1 MAQVPSIF
9 SHLRHPTCAIR
20 PAPVNVHNTY
30 ARRATKSPLHA
41 TGRLTIPVAER
52 GVPIRTPLP
61 DGVAM
66 RRPAGNIHAPARG
79 CHCKGAGREH
89 ARTAR
94 GCHSTETSL
103 KLRIV
108 GCEGIPRKDVLN
120 PAGRNRMCHTHFP
133 AGLRSRNTRSGTEEP
148 VMAESPVCP

>member
-9 SHLRHPTCAIR
+9 SHLRHPTCTIR

-66 RRPAGNIHAPARG
+66 RRPAGNMHGLPEGVTAKGPAGNMHAPA
-79 CHCKGAGREH
+79 
-89 ARTAR
+89 
-94 GCHSTETSL
+94 
-103 KLRIV
+103 
-108 GCEGIPRKDVLN
+108 
-120 PAGRNRMCHTHFP
+120 
-133 AGLRSRNTRSGTEEP
+133 
-148 VMAESPVCP
+148 